1 MKKYIY
7 KNKKTG
13 TKIESDKILQD
24 KNLVLVMQVRDGQ
37 IKSNDKNVIKK

>member
-1 MKKYIY
+1 MKRYIY

-13 TKIESDKILQD
+13 RKIESDKPLKD
-24 KNLVLVMQVRDGQ
+24 ENLVLIMQVRDGQ

>member
-13 TKIESDKILQD
+13 QRIESDKPLND
-24 KNLVLVMQVRDGQ
+24 KNLVLIMQVRDGQ